1 MVRASKTSLG
11 PRSSGLCRAGVVLAL
26 ALGAATGTAQAQEG
40 SGAPAEGGSTVT
52 LNGELVRVRW
62 SDGDSFRFL
71 DGPFDGQG
79 VRLSGYN
86 ALESYGPVHRWGE
99 WTAAELYEVSSQA
112 TAMARSGRWTC
123 TTTGETD
130 NYDRVL
136 VSCDDLTLAMVSA
149 GLGHLF
155 MIGDLA
161 SPEEIAAQHAAQ
173 TAGAGMWAKG
183 VPSGGLL
190 TSLHSLGEDGGEEPT
205 AEAAG
210 STYNRV
216 ADPATGQTTQ
226 VDHSERYETCQEVCH
241 GDLSAGGSCMV
252 YVPFS
257 QRYGATRADCLR

>member
-1 MVRASKTSLG
+1 MVSTTKTKAG
-11 PRSSGLCRAGVVLAL
+11 ARSSGSMAALSALLVVLAM
-26 ALGAATGTAQAQEG
+26 GAATARAQEG
-40 SGAPAEGGSTVT
+40 SGAAAEAGNAVT

-71 DGPFDGQG
+71 DGPYEGQG

-99 WTAAELYEVSSQA
+99 WTAAELYEVSAQA
-112 TAMARSGRWTC
+112 TAMARSARWTC

-136 VSCDDLTLAMVSA
+136 VTCDDLTLAMVAA

-155 MIGDLA
+155 MIGDIA

-183 VPSGGLL
+183 TPSGGLL
-190 TSLHSLGEDGGEEPT
+190 TSLHSLGEDGGEEATP
-205 AEAAG
+205 EGAG
-210 STYNRV
+210 STYNRI
-216 ADPATGQTTQ
+216 ADTATGQTTQ

-241 GDLSAGGSCMV
+241 GDLGAGGSCMV

-257 QRYGATRADCLR
+257 QRYGAERADCLR